1 MMRTKT
7 SGWDG
12 LVHVDDT
19 IRYKNESGRRRERLT
34 FLSPTKQNPII
45 LQTEIHV
52 DEVGADPA
60 STPNPSQKETYSHS

>member
-1 MMRTKT
+1 MVAWPREMMREKT
-7 SGWDG
+7 RRRDG
-12 LVHVDDT
+12 IVHIDDT

-52 DEVGADPA
+52 DEVVAGPA
-60 STPNPSQKETYSHS
+60 TGTYSRP